1 MEQLFFY
8 LIGAGILATC
18 LFTATTLKSLN
29 TTLKQDSFQGTNTLS
44 SVPRLQA
51 AIGWGN
57 IAFILISSIVGF
69 GLVTLYMRTHAK
81 NNPQPVSEIAKATI
95 AEATPKPIG
104 NTLNLATATILT
116 DEPALKAGAETFK
129 NLCASCHGQAGEGN
143 IGPNF
148 TDNFW
153 IHGSEFKDL
162 CKTIVEGVPDKGMI
176 SWVGQLSGDQI
187 KQVASYI
194 LSLEGSNPPN
204 QKAAQGTKFERK
216 EPIAFAIRP
225 TAVAAAKIP
234 SIPLKGDKKKGA
246 TLFNATLGCG
256 HCHGTGSVGHVDNR
270 NLRALKKRYSGDA
283 QKVYDTVMEIGRMG
297 TAMPPWGHLSLVQKQ
312 DIKTFIFSIQE

>member
-1 MEQLFFY
+1 MEQIFFY
-8 LIGAGILATC
+8 LIGAGILAAC
-18 LFTATTLKSLN
+18 FFAATTLKRLN
-29 TTLKQDSFQGTNTLS
+29 NSLKQTSFQETNTLS

-57 IAFILISSIVGF
+57 IIFILISSVVGF
-69 GLVTLYMRTHAK
+69 GLAALYMRTQVK
-81 NNPQPVSEIAKATI
+81 NSPQSVSATAKAAI
-95 AEATPKPIG
+95 AEEPLKPVG
-104 NTLNLATATILT
+104 NTLDLATATVLI
-116 DEPALKAGAETFK
+116 DETSLKAGAETFK
-129 NLCASCHGQAGEGN
+129 NLCAACHGQAGEGN

-148 TDNFW
+148 TDNSW
-153 IHGSEFKDL
+153 IHGGEFKDL

-176 SWVGQLSGDQI
+176 SWTGQLSGDQI

-194 LSLEGSNPPN
+194 LSLEGSTPPN
-204 QKAAQGTKFERK
+204 QKAAQGTKVERK
-216 EPIAFAIRP
+216 EAINFAIRP

-234 SIPLKGDKKKGA
+234 SIPLKGDKKKGEV
-246 TLFNATLGCG
+246 LFNGTLGCG